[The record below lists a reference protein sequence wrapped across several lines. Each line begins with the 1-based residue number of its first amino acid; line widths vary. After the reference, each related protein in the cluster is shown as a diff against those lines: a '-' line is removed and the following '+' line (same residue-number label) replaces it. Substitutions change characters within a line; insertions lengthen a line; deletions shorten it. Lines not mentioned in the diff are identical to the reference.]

1 MTAELI
7 PYEKRIVY
15 VRFEGRSQDIA
26 FATLD
31 VGDLSSDQDVRN
43 AIKRLISLLEPC
55 LILFMAF
62 VVGSI
67 VITMLLAIISV
78 NDISF

>member
-1 MTAELI
+1 
-7 PYEKRIVY
+7 
-15 VRFEGRSQDIA
+15 
-26 FATLD
+26 
-31 VGDLSSDQDVRN
+31 
-43 AIKRLISLLEPC
+43 
-55 LILFMAF
+55 MAF